1 MAHAHTTPAANTGR
15 RGLPLELMLVIGLPL
30 MSMFIGGAIIITAY
44 SHGFTVIPESASHAT
59 AR

>member
-1 MAHAHTTPAANTGR
+1 MAHAPTSPAANTSR

-30 MSMFIGGAIIITAY
+30 MSMFIGGAIVITAY